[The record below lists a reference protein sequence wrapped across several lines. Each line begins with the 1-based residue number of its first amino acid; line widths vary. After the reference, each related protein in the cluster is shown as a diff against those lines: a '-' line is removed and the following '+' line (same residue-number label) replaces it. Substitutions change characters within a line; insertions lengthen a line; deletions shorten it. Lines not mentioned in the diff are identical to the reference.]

1 MFRAWQIFI
10 FSLVP
15 LTLIFLGVIGASFH
29 GKDSHKETFPPP
41 AVAASPGGIATPA
54 LTPTPVR

>member
-1 MFRAWQIFI
+1 VFRAWQIFI

-15 LTLIFLGVIGASFH
+15 LTLIFIGVIGASFR

-41 AVAASPGGIATPA
+41 AVAASPAGAATPA